1 MPTPKPALN
10 PDVDAFLDK
19 LKHPAREQ
27 IDLLRKYILS
37 AHDDLVEDVKWN
49 APNFSLD
56 GEDRITMKIVPPSSN
71 VLVILHC
78 GAQKKSPPKI
88 KLISHESPLLSWKGN
103 DRAILT
109 FATKA
114 EITKFKSELIDIIKE
129 WIKATT

>member
-1 MPTPKPALN
+1 MRTPKPVFN
-10 PDVDAFLDK
+10 PDVTALLDK

-27 IDLLRKYILS
+27 IDILRKYILS
-37 AHDDLVEDVKWN
+37 ANDELVEDVKWN

-56 GEDRITMKIVPPSSN
+56 GEDRITMKILPPSQE

-78 GAQKKSPPKI
+78 GAQKKSPSKI
-88 KLISHESPLLSWKGN
+88 KLISHESPLLSWRGN

-114 EITKFKSELIDIIKE
+114 EITKFKSELVDIV
-129 WIKATT
+129 KAWLKAST